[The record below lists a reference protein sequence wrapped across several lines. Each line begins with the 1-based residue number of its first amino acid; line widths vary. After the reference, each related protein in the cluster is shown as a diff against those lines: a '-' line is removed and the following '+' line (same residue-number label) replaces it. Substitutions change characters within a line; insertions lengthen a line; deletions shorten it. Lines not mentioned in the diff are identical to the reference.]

1 MLNIYIEDKRI
12 ETLANANIISNR
24 VSLIFEENEIKAK
37 NSLYPD
43 IINKQHETLVQN
55 TVRNYSD
62 EINSRILIVDSER
75 KVISDSSNI
84 LINEILNH
92 DVIIKA
98 LTEETVFNTYNF
110 KGIGNLMYVAVP
122 IKNNNSILGVS
133 LISTS
138 LNEIYLAIK
147 EIRNKLITISF
158 ISILFMTAISFILA
172 DFFTKP
178 IKAFNNA
185 IIKMA
190 QGKINQKV
198 NVKTND
204 EFEHL
209 ATVFNT
215 MSTKLDQVDM
225 ERKNFVAN
233 VSHELRTPVSS
244 MKLLSESL
252 LYQNETNIDIYREFL
267 QDINS
272 EADRLNNIIT
282 DLLALVNLDKETLT
296 LNYKV
301 TYINFLLER
310 IIYRLK
316 PLSDNK
322 GIKINFIQYDRYQIN
337 LDSEKIQQSLIN
349 IIHNA
354 IIYTPNEGN
363 IDISLYSEGKYI
375 VVKIKDNGIGIK
387 KESLSNIFDRFYRVD
402 KARARGT
409 GGTGLGLSIANQIV
423 LLHQGKIDVESQVGK
438 GTSFYV
444 KLPKDINVL

>member
-1 MLNIYIEDKRI
+1 MYVEDKRI

-24 VSLIFEENEIKAK
+24 ISLIFEENEIRAES
-37 NSLYPD
+37 SLYPD
-43 IINKQHETLVQN
+43 IINKQFRTLIQN

-122 IKNNNSILGVS
+122 IKKNNSIVGVS

-147 EIRNKLITISF
+147 EIRNNLIAISF
-158 ISILFMTAISFILA
+158 ISILFMTVISFILA

-190 QGKINQKV
+190 QGKINQQV
-198 NVKTND
+198 HVKTYD

-310 IIYRLK
+310 LIYRLK

-322 GIKINFIQYDRYQIN
+322 GIKLNFIQYDRYQIN

-354 IIYTPNEGN
+354 IEYTPNEGN

-375 VVKIKDNGIGIK
+375 VIKIKDNGIGIK
-387 KESLSNIFDRFYRVD
+387 KESLSYIFDRFYRVD

-423 LLHQGKIDVESQVGK
+423 LLHQGKIDVESEVGK

-444 KLPKDINVL
+444 KLPRDINVL